1 MGKNDPK
8 YRCAS
13 RMTGRACGSR
23 NLYCIYTN
31 WQTVQGDDTV
41 PEAGI
46 CTANMFPGGACT
58 PLGPAVTDEVHT
70 QQPHM
75 CTPDEDASSGCLQFL
90 QCWLQHQCPGLGQ
103 NLLPRALCAQ
113 PCWLFTAMILILL
126 LSSACC

>member
-13 RMTGRACGSR
+13 RMTVLACDSR

-46 CTANMFPGGACT
+46 CTANMSPGGHAH
-58 PLGPAVTDEVHT
+58 LWV
-70 QQPHM
+70 QQPLMKFLHSSPT
-75 CTPDEDASSGCLQFL
+75 CTPDEDASSGSLQFL

-103 NLLPRALCAQ
+103 NLLPCALCAQ